1 MVYLMHMA
9 THGTSCTTSFLGV
22 SLAAVVQPNATL
34 IPLRNVTEVMSTML
48 GTVNTSRSWPL
59 QRLGQRETL
68 TNAQLTN
75 PPAVLNDPTGGT
87 GVNVY
92 VLSSV
97 GARLAVVMHV
107 RIVVTDHNFA
117 SVALICHHNFCRLL

>member
-1 MVYLMHMA
+1 M
-9 THGTSCTTSFLGV
+9 
-22 SLAAVVQPNATL
+22 AAVIRPTASML
-34 IPLRNVTEVMSTML
+34 PLRNVSEVIATML
-48 GTVNTSRSWPL
+48 GTVNTSRTWAL

-75 PPAVLNDPTGGT
+75 PPPVLNEASGGT

-97 GARLAVVMHV
+97 RRSAVW
-107 RIVVTDHNFA
+107 
-117 SVALICHHNFCRLL
+117 